1 MKIFK
6 LLFAV
11 VAVTLV
17 LSGCKY
23 DFIVPEDVP
32 DPDDPNAEQVSFSQE
47 ILPIFSAHSC
57 TSCHDT
63 GGQMPDLTA
72 ENAYSSINTTRYIN
86 FDTPEESLIYT
97 RPHPSN
103 TGSHPTYSEAQAA
116 KLLLWINQGAKN
128 N

>member
-11 VAVTLV
+11 AAVTLI

-32 DPDDPNAEQVSFSQE
+32 DPDDPNAEQVSFAQE
-47 ILPIFSAHSC
+47 IQPIFTNNC

-72 ENAYSSINTTRYIN
+72 GNAYSSINTTRYIN
-86 FDTPEESLIYT
+86 FDTPGESLIYT

-103 TGSHPTYSEAQAA
+103 TGSHPTYSESQAA
-116 KLLLWINQGAKN
+116 KLLLWINQGAQN

>member
-11 VAVTLV
+11 VAVTLI

-32 DPDDPNAEQVSFSQE
+32 DPDDPNAEQVSFAQE
-47 ILPIFSAHSC
+47 IQPIFTNNC

-63 GGQMPDLTA
+63 GGQMPDLT
-72 ENAYSSINTTRYIN
+72 EGNSYSSINTTRYIN
-86 FDTPEESLIYT
+86 FDTPGESLIYT

-116 KLLLWINQGAKN
+116 KLLLWINQGAQN

>member
-11 VAVTLV
+11 VAVTLI

-32 DPDDPNAEQVSFSQE
+32 DPDDPNAEQVSFAQE
-47 ILPIFSAHSC
+47 IQPIFTNNC

-72 ENAYSSINTTRYIN
+72 GNAYSSINTTRYIN
-86 FDTPEESLIYT
+86 FDTPGESLIYT

-103 TGSHPTYSEAQAA
+103 TGSHPTYSESQAA
-116 KLLLWINQGAKN
+116 KLLLWINQGAQN